1 MSAPTSASAGGCVET
16 RFDRARI
23 CLSRFNANLD
33 FEIFLRILFFGA
45 DKQRLS
51 GVDRLD
57 QSLNPYD
64 V

>member
-1 MSAPTSASAGGCVET
+1 MET